1 MIKKNYPDKVKLQDF
16 VVLIQ
21 YKHSIFLII
30 TEVQF
35 TDLSSNSSY
44 TWIYMIIRHF
54 RISFTSLST
63 SFIHFFIHMY
73 ILRYNIAIQTCLL
86 LIISMAFTAIM
97 KHGVEKSW
105 MLFLMLLLKLWR
117 EGWCW
122 HSLTHSPY
130 GFIVFWMASRPS
142 WNINEIC

>member
-16 VVLIQ
+16 VVLITYTVQ
-21 YKHSIFLII
+21 TFNVLII

-54 RISFTSLST
+54 RISFTSL
-63 SFIHFFIHMY
+63 IHFFIHMY

-86 LIISMAFTAIM
+86 LIISQNKSISMAFTAIM

-105 MLFLMLLLKLWR
+105 MLFLKLWS

-122 HSLTHSPY
+122 PLT
-130 GFIVFWMASRPS
+130 IWKVLVFWMASRPS
-142 WNINEIC
+142 WNINEIR